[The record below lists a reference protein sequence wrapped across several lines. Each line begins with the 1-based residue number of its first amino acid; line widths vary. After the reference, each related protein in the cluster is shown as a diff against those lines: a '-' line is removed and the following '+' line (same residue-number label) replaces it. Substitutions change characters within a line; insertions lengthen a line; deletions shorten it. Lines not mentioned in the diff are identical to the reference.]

1 MLRKAL
7 DGGSWGYC
15 VRQRSGS
22 RSPSEYVTDLSYAD
36 DIALFSTSFEQA
48 DSMLT
53 SVSAAAREAGLGI
66 NFAKTEVLVVG
77 GLARAEPTRTLSL
90 DGVQLNRV
98 DYDQSGPVAP
108 SRCL

>member
-1 MLRKAL
+1 M
-7 DGGSWGYC
+7 DGQ
-15 VRQRSGS
+15 RQPLSIR
-22 RSPSEYVTDLSYAD
+22 VTDLSYVD
-36 DIALFSTSFEQA
+36 DIALFCTTFEQA

-66 NFAKTEVLVVG
+66 NFKKTEVLVVG

-98 DYDQSGPVAP
+98 ENFVYLGSKVAFSRRPSTPENSGTCGPH
-108 SRCL
+108 R